1 MFRCDTDSVD
11 TIYIMNM
18 SNPILHS
25 FIFIILLVTL
35 YLMLDNRQDSALEEF
50 DLTANEISTDP
61 IYSLQEKI
69 NSLLPIL
76 IVSILIGIV
85 FAVLLQ
91 EWVPGESWIYRLSD
105 FIIAVLAGIPSV
117 FYGLLCVYYFLLK
130 SGRVSYLTQSL
141 TVVLL
146 TMPITFQST
155 QNAVKSVDVSIRE
168 AVYALGVKKSK
179 VITAHVI
186 PHAYSGI
193 MSGVYTAVSR
203 SFFVAGLILV
213 TFTWIQTIHSR
224 ISFSIPKNA
233 SVFLIA
239 ALLCSLCSSLLK
251 KRSVNTDYVA

>member
-1 MFRCDTDSVD
+1 MLS
-11 TIYIMNM
+11 
-18 SNPILHS
+18 PILHS

-35 YLMLDNRQDSALEEF
+35 YLMLDNRQETTLEEF

-61 IYSLQEKI
+61 IYSLQDKI

-76 IVSILIGIV
+76 IGSILIGIV

-91 EWVPGESWIYRLSD
+91 EWIPGESWIYRISD
-105 FIIAVLAGIPSV
+105 FIIAILAGIPSV

-130 SGRVSYLTQSL
+130 SGRVSYLTHSL

-168 AVYALGVKKSK
+168 AVYALGVKKTRA
-179 VITAHVI
+179 ITEHVL
-186 PHAYSGI
+186 PYAFSGI

-203 SFFVAGLILV
+203 AFFVAGLILV
-213 TFTWIQTIHSR
+213 TFTSIQTIHSR
-224 ISFSIPKNA
+224 VSFSIPKNA

-251 KRSVNTDYVA
+251 KQSANTDYVA

>member
-1 MFRCDTDSVD
+1 MLS
-11 TIYIMNM
+11 
-18 SNPILHS
+18 PIFHS
-25 FIFIILLVTL
+25 FIFIILFVTL
-35 YLMLDNRQDSALEEF
+35 NMMLDNRQETTLDEF
-50 DLTANEISTDP
+50 DLAVNEISTAP
-61 IYSLQEKI
+61 IYSLQDKI

-130 SGRVSYLTQSL
+130 NGRVSYLTHSL

-146 TMPITFQST
+146 TMPLTFQST

-213 TFTWIQTIHSR
+213 AFTWIQTIHSR

-251 KRSVNTDYVA
+251 KQSVNTDYVT

>member
-1 MFRCDTDSVD
+1 
-11 TIYIMNM
+11 MNM
-18 SNPILHS
+18 SYPIILCLTCL
-25 FIFIILLVTL
+25 ILLVTL
-35 YLMLDNRQDSALEEF
+35 YLILDNRHNTVLEES
-50 DLTANEISTDP
+50 DLIDHEILTDP
-61 IYSLQEKI
+61 IYSLQDKI
-69 NSLLPIL
+69 NSMLPIL

-91 EWVPGESWIYRLSD
+91 EWVPAESWIYRISD
-105 FIIAVLAGIPSV
+105 FIIAILAGIPSV

-146 TMPITFQST
+146 TMPIAFQST

-179 VITAHVI
+179 VITAHVL

-213 TFTWIQTIHSR
+213 TFTWTIHSR
-224 ISFSIPKNA
+224 ASFSIPKNA

-251 KRSVNTDYVA
+251 KQSVNTDYPA